1 MYFITFLDKNTKAD
15 VTQLF
20 VKYLPDEVFNIEGEK
35 ISTTQIDRLSTE
47 KAVIDFEEDYQLVL
61 ADYLQKLISK
71 DELATN
77 AIAQGF
83 VIPKNTLYPYYFVKQ
98 RSDSE
103 YSLQIGTSYSD
114 LTTIGRIYWNGEKA
128 LEPVGLFITGGDFVK
143 NDVKY
148 HEPYSLKLYVKKE
161 EIPTATTRQ
170 AYRQTGKAR

>member
-1 MYFITFLDKNTKAD
+1 M
-15 VTQLF
+15 
-20 VKYLPDEVFNIEGEK
+20 
-35 ISTTQIDRLSTE
+35 
-47 KAVIDFEEDYQLVL
+47 

-148 HEPYSLKLYVKKE
+148 HEPYSLKLYVKKKKYPQQQLDKL
-161 EIPTATTRQ
+161 IVKLVRQGRNTTKRLQ
-170 AYRQTGKAR
+170 KLIFLKSFYFCDNSIIRLEYAYLARLCNLPLVNSRKGHHLRTVL